1 MEKLFYDFL
10 FENLDD
16 AEYEEYKTIIDRNMD
31 RFKEYVE
38 KDDYKKHI
46 YYNKPISDA
55 ILAHKI
61 SKRMI
66 KVLGQDKIYDKKYLY
81 DYIYSLHDFGIEKK
95 LFDKDFID
103 FLVVFRKFVM
113 K

>member
-1 MEKLFYDFL
+1 MRRKINEALGVPVNRIPSAIKLYDDIYGFL
-10 FENLDD
+10 SRLKD
-16 AEYEEYKTIIDRNMD
+16 
-31 RFKEYVE
+31 YVE
-38 KDDYKKHI
+38 KNDYKKHI
-46 YYNKPISDA
+46 YYDKPISD
-55 ILAHKI
+55 KMG
-61 SKRMI
+61 KRMI

-103 FLVVFRKFVM
+103 FLVMFRKFVI

>member
-1 MEKLFYDFL
+1 
-10 FENLDD
+10 
-16 AEYEEYKTIIDRNMD
+16 
-31 RFKEYVE
+31 
-38 KDDYKKHI
+38 
-46 YYNKPISDA
+46 
-55 ILAHKI
+55 
-61 SKRMI
+61 MI

-103 FLVVFRKFVM
+103 FLVMFRKFVI